1 MQEAA
6 AWAIL
11 FLPLVSFL
19 IIAFVIRPFL
29 NQYSNWAGHLA
40 ALAIAGS
47 LLLSLWALESTTG
60 HHGEAIGWEP
70 HTWMTLGD
78 AEADGTGELKVRVGI
93 FMDPLTA
100 IMLVVVSGVSLL
112 VQIYSQGYMRGDPGY
127 ARYFAV
133 MSLFTASMLG
143 LVMASSIIQLFLF
156 WELVGLCSYLLIG
169 FWYQRPSAARA
180 AVKAFLVTRLGDL
193 GLLVAILYLY
203 FQQGSF
209 GPGLNSLEIPDIQE
223 GARLGL
229 LGSAAITWV
238 ALGIFAGAVGKSA
251 QFPLHVWLP
260 DAMEGPTPVSALI
273 HAATMVAAG
282 VFLVARFFPV
292 FEAAPDAMTVV
303 AIIGGVTALFAATMG
318 MVMYDI
324 KRVVAYSTISQLGYM
339 VMALGIGAYGAAIFH
354 LFTHAFFK
362 ALLFLGAG
370 SANHATGTFDMR
382 YMGGLRRYQPWTY
395 AAFILAALSLSGVFP
410 LAGFWSKDEILA
422 EAFDKGGTVGPL
434 VFTLAIVAVF
444 MTSFYIFR
452 VLFMTFHGKFRGGV
466 EAEQQAGD
474 DSRGAQGGDLEGGPR
489 VQESTVGAARAHD
502 ANDKTGAGHSGVHLA
517 ESPWVMVAPML
528 LLAVMAV
535 VIGFIASPPFDLGP
549 IPKHWMAHFLGGES
563 PTTNLG
569 IAVLSLGVALGGI
582 GAAWLLYGARKVAPE
597 RVTIPRLHRLIS
609 RKYYIDDLYE
619 RLFLTRVF
627 YRAGCGVLDW
637 ADRAIVDGIADLVGW
652 FNRNIGRALAQL
664 QTGQLQGYG
673 VAITTGVAILAAAYL
688 LWG

>member
-1 MQEAA
+1 MPEAA

-11 FLPLVSFL
+11 FLPLASFL

-29 NQYSNWAGHLA
+29 NQYSSWAGHLT
-40 ALAIAGS
+40 ALAVAGS
-47 LLLSLWALESTTG
+47 LLLSLWALQSTVG

-78 AEADGTGELKVRVGI
+78 AAADGTGELKIRVGI
-93 FMDPLTA
+93 LMDPLTA
-100 IMLVVVSGVSLL
+100 IMVVVVSGVSLL
-112 VQIYSQGYMRGDPGY
+112 VQVYSQGYMRGDAGY
-127 ARYFAV
+127 ARYFAI

-143 LVMASSIIQLFLF
+143 LVLASSIIQLFLF

-169 FWYQRPSAARA
+169 FWYQRPAAARA

-193 GLLVAILYLY
+193 GLLVAIIYLY
-203 FQQGSF
+203 SQQGSF
-209 GPGLNSLEIPDIQE
+209 GPGLNSLEIPDIQM
-223 GARLGL
+223 AAQMGL
-229 LGSAAITWV
+229 LGSAATTWV

-273 HAATMVAAG
+273 HAATMVVAG

-303 AIIGGVTALFAATMG
+303 AIIGGVTALFAATMA

-395 AAFILAALSLSGVFP
+395 AAFVLAALSLAGVFP

-422 EAFDKGGTVGPL
+422 SAFDKGGTVGPL

-444 MTSFYIFR
+444 MTAFYIFR
-452 VLFMTFHGKFRGGV
+452 VLFMTFHGEFRGGV
-466 EAEQQAGD
+466 EAEQRE
-474 DSRGAQGGDLEGGPR
+474 S
-489 VQESTVGAARAHD
+489 ESTVGAARAHD
-502 ANDKTGAGHSGVHLA
+502 ADDGSGTGHLEVHLGVYLA

-535 VIGFIASPPFDLGP
+535 VIGFIANPPFDLGP
-549 IPKHWMAHFLGGES
+549 IPQHWMAHFLGEEGS
-563 PTTNLG
+563 ATNLG
-569 IAVLSLGVALGGI
+569 IAVLSLGVALAGI
-582 GAAWLLYGARKVAPE
+582 GVAWLLYGARKVAPE

-619 RLFLTRVF
+619 RLFLTRFF
-627 YRAGCGVLDW
+627 YRAGCGLLDW
-637 ADRAIVDGIADLVGW
+637 ADRAIVDGIVDLVGW

-673 VAITTGVAILAAAYL
+673 VAITTGVAVLAAAYL